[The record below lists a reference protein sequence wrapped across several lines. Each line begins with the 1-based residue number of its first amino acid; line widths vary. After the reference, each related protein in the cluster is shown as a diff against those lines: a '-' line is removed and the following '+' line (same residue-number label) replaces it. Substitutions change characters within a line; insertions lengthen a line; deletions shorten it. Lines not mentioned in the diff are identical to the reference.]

1 MKVQVAFLLAF
12 LSILSFAASSS
23 SPLAF
28 LAALITGFLWL
39 GHLLWKKSLP
49 FQLSYL
55 VAISGF
61 ALGFLRAS
69 SSFALGFGEM
79 ISFLI
84 LAEMIRVESPGARRW
99 SHLACLVLM
108 ADTALFLT
116 GPVFALLVLVFTY
129 VSLLSLHAE
138 LYPGEPVR
146 IHRFTP
152 FHFLATLLLAP
163 LLFVLVPRSSGAF
176 LAVAPGI
183 PVSGL
188 GDYIDLNFSGR
199 IREVSR
205 VVLELRGQGIPVLW
219 RARVFNTYRDGRWFW
234 KGRAGLARL
243 ESVEIEAGTVRQ
255 RIQVVFRDRR
265 MRSLV
270 FPYGTCRVL
279 FSPSTIKTFSGGW
292 YEFLKPH
299 RGYRVELCG
308 RQGLPSSGEQIR
320 IRVDSS
326 IKRELLAFARRFY
339 DPDPLRCAARMEAY
353 FRSNFRYSLSVR
365 QVHPDPVYSFLFL
378 TKEGHCELFA
388 GSMAL
393 LLNLLGHKARVAAGF
408 RVEPSGFP
416 VLVRM
421 RDAHAWVEVFKDGR
435 WYPFDP
441 SPPYLLQ
448 GPGLVDRLKQLY
460 QRLGILWSDYIV
472 NFNLVLQSRLLRF
485 FRRNVPEL
493 LAVAALLFLLILL
506 LPRVSFRREKREKRI
521 KRRRLPWYYSKLL
534 RIARRAGLEKP
545 SWMTPLEFAAL
556 LGDEAVNVV
565 HFLYRER
572 FGKIKLKP
580 EEESFLRKELKALE
594 NKFGRRAGGKA

>member
-1 MKVQVAFLLAF
+1 MKVQVSFFLAF
-12 LSILSFAASSS
+12 LSVLSFAASSS
-23 SPLAF
+23 SPLSF
-28 LAALITGFLWL
+28 FSALIIALLWL
-39 GHLLWKKSLP
+39 GRLLKRRALP
-49 FQLSYL
+49 PQLSYM
-55 VAISGF
+55 VAILGF

-79 ISFLI
+79 MSFLI
-84 LAEMIRVESPGARRW
+84 LAEMIRVENYSARRW

-152 FHFLATLLLAP
+152 FHFLATLLFAP

-176 LAVAPGI
+176 LAVAPGL

-188 GDYIDLNFSGR
+188 GEYIDLNFSGR
-199 IREVSR
+199 IREISR
-205 VVLELRGQGIPVLW
+205 VVLELRGEKIPALW

-234 KGRAGLARL
+234 KGRAGLLRLDNIRIESGAARQQ
-243 ESVEIEAGTVRQ
+243 VE
-255 RIQVVFRDRR
+255 VVFRDRK
-265 MRSLV
+265 MRNLV

-279 FSPSTIKTFSGGW
+279 FSPSTIKAFSGGW
-292 YEFLKPH
+292 YEFLRPL

-308 RQGLPSSGEQIR
+308 SEGLPSFGEQV
-320 IRVDSS
+320 RVRVKSS
-326 IKRELLAFARRFY
+326 IKRELLAFAEKFY
-339 DPDPLRCAARMEAY
+339 EPDPLRCAAKMEAY
-353 FRSNFRYSLSVR
+353 FRSNFKYSLSVR
-365 QVHPDPVYSFLFL
+365 QVHPDPIYSFLFL

-408 RVEPSGFP
+408 RVEATGSP

-441 SPPYLLQ
+441 SPPFIPQ
-448 GPGLVDRLKQLY
+448 GLGLIDRVRQFY
-460 QRLGILWSDYIV
+460 QKLTILWSDYVV

-485 FRRNVPEL
+485 FKRNAPQL
-493 LAVAALLFLLILL
+493 LAAAVLLFLLLLL
-506 LPRVSFRREKREKRI
+506 LPRIPLKGEKREKKAESRS
-521 KRRRLPWYYSKLL
+521 LPWYYSRLL
-534 RIARRAGLEKP
+534 RIARRAGVEKP
-545 SWMTPLEFAAL
+545 SWMTPLEFAGL

-565 HFLYRER
+565 NFLYRER

-580 EEESFLRKELKALE
+580 EEESFLRKELRALE
-594 NKFGRRAGGKA
+594 NKFGRRTGGKA